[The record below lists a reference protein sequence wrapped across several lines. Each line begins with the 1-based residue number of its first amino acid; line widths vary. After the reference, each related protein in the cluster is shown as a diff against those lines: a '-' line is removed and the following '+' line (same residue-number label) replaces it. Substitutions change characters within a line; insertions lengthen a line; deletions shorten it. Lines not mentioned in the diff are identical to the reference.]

1 MFLHNGSDLAE
12 KLHGESNGVGW
23 ICKSKE
29 MIVGIVCLVEVLKL
43 NRSDCLTNSIRWV
56 HTKLSKY
63 TSSIYLRRTS
73 DVNGSILISALYIRR
88 LPFVAV
94 EMRVLQSRRSTLS
107 SRVQPG
113 LLVYLGFISGLYQIK
128 MRKLKHQSNYNAM
141 PFASGRG
148 KLNTRTL
155 HSMAYFR
162 AEVHHQRKK
171 KNMEN
176 SNFHQRCTF
185 CCFISAM
192 IISNICLFL
201 HLTLNSSSLMRKWYD
216 C

>member
-29 MIVGIVCLVEVLKL
+29 MIVGIVCLIEVLKL

-73 DVNGSILISALYIRR
+73 DVNGSILISALYGGY
-88 LPFVAV
+88 FVAV
-94 EMRVLQSRRSTLS
+94 EMRVPQSRRSTLS

-141 PFASGRG
+141 PFPSGRG

-162 AEVHHQRKK
+162 AEVYHQRKK
-171 KNMEN
+171 KHGKLKL
-176 SNFHQRCTF
+176 SSALHVLLFHFGHDHQQHLSF
-185 CCFISAM
+185 SPSHSKF
-192 IISNICLFL
+192 FL
-201 HLTLNSSSLMRKWYD
+201 LDEKVI
-216 C
+216 